1 MTDVPTDG
9 LSNAGLSPRERL
21 ERIEHLLEKI
31 DDKLDTKADAQRL
44 YTLELIVQ
52 SLRVKIWA
60 FGIVSAV
67 LFAVAG
73 GVAGVI
79 VRVI

>member
-1 MTDVPTDG
+1 MTEPTNG

-44 YTLELIVQ
+44 YTLELVVQ

-60 FGIVSAV
+60 FGIVAAV

-73 GVAGVI
+73 GVAGV
-79 VRVI
+79 VVKVI